1 MKTPP
6 NNYKISQIPIMNTPS
21 TLNIQ
26 DRRQNMNVNPL
37 QNIPHNL
44 NHNQNL
50 QNYNNPMNI

>member
-1 MKTPP
+1 
-6 NNYKISQIPIMNTPS
+6 MNTPS

-44 NHNQNL
+44 NQNQNL

>member
-26 DRRQNMNVNPL
+26 DRAQNMNVNPL

-44 NHNQNL
+44 NQNQNL